1 MSFQYNF
8 THTCGHTGIGPLMAH
23 STPLPTNIIPLTL
36 PFACP
41 FCLTPNHTVPEG
53 SGLLCILPPTYPPY
67 TWHILRSCNRSDISP
82 NEWGLCMPPG
92 GGFRQIAWIPRP
104 VGEVRANGGVEGRDG
119 VVGVVTGVRSVR
131 RERLC
136 NGKVVSQLPGL
147 ASQLGAV
154 VRAGERAGR

>member
-1 MSFQYNF
+1 
-8 THTCGHTGIGPLMAH
+8 
-23 STPLPTNIIPLTL
+23 
-36 PFACP
+36 
-41 FCLTPNHTVPEG
+41 
-53 SGLLCILPPTYPPY
+53 
-67 TWHILRSCNRSDISP
+67 
-82 NEWGLCMPPG
+82 MPPG